1 MKQQTTESS
10 TKSLRL
16 SEVVKVCNQ
25 VSELLK
31 SDKFEHRLLAAAI
44 IKTNPAF
51 EWMLVFTSEAWLSQ
65 HEYLSG
71 RCLTLKDRVRHTPR
85 HWIWANAD
93 RPGLLILDI

>member
-25 VSELLK
+25 VSELLH
-31 SDKFEHRLLAAAI
+31 SDKLEHRLLAAAI
-44 IKTNPAF
+44 IKTNPVF
-51 EWMLVFTSEAWLSQ
+51 EWMQGFTNEAFFSAK
-65 HEYLSG
+65 YLSG
-71 RCLTLKDRVRHTPR
+71 RCLTLKDRVRHTPQ
-85 HWIWANAD
+85 HWVWVNSD